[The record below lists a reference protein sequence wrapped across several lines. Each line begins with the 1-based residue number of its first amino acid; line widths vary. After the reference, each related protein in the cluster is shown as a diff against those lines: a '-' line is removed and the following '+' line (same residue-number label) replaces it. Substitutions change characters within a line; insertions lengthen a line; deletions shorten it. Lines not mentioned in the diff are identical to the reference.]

1 VASIVIEF
9 GQLTEAQ
16 LALIA
21 ANPMQAAD
29 VTGMIEVDDR
39 WHATFAVDDDVTVD
53 AFYDDLRGWA
63 IGHAL
68 PITGMVD
75 S

>member
-1 VASIVIEF
+1 MIEF
-9 GQLTEAQ
+9 GELTDEQ
-16 LALIA
+16 LALLA
-21 ANPMQAAD
+21 ANPMKAA
-29 VTGMIEVDDR
+29 VSRIVEVDDR
-39 WHATFAVDDDVTVD
+39 WHATFAVDDDVTMD

-75 S
+75 G